1 MIGCGT
7 RRGGLGHRIVD
18 AGGGLFCWK
27 SDIPIAV
34 VGVIIIMRGLEPAGA
49 RLRRSQSHIFDLWG
63 AV

>member
-7 RRGGLGHRIVD
+7 RRAGLGHRIVD

-49 RLRRSQSHIFDLWG
+49 RLRF
-63 AV
+63 